1 MSIVRVTPMLTNPD
15 VPIVEV
21 TIERIPCPGWDGRG
35 CLVTIP
41 ADGRGLCRWCRER
54 RDKADRSWRRRAA

>member
-1 MSIVRVTPMLTNPD
+1 MTIVRVTPMLANPD

-21 TIERIPCPGWDGRG
+21 RIERIPCPGWDGRG

-41 ADGRGLCRWCRER
+41 VEQGLCRWCRDRRNER
-54 RDKADRSWRRRAA
+54 INRMPRRRAA